1 MYNARA
7 EEVTPMTR
15 LRPVCDKH
23 PNLQMIPCS
32 LETTTEQ
39 AHGYVCPVPNCVR
52 HCDDLGY
59 FDADEARGCLEA
71 SISRN
76 RRDAVRA
83 AIMKALE
90 ERLRP
95 PILPYRQE

>member
-1 MYNARA
+1 
-7 EEVTPMTR
+7 MTR

-23 PNLQMIPCS
+23 PNLQMIPCL

-39 AHGYVCPVPNCVR
+39 AHGYVCPVPNCGR

-59 FDADEARGCLEA
+59 FDAVETRGSLEGG
-71 SISRN
+71 IPRN
-76 RRDAVRA
+76 RRDAVRT

-95 PILPYRQE
+95 PILSYKQK